1 MSLNIKKSILF
12 SFESMKIIWVVC
24 NLIIMSATQSILFF
38 TIFSKI
44 MSSYFLI
51 TLKKIYGTLLEKM
64 LSVNFFIQ
72 ELQLRPSVNK
82 IKYELLLFPFVGEYN
97 YTHVTV
103 FHGFHCLICHFLI

>member
-1 MSLNIKKSILF
+1 
-12 SFESMKIIWVVC
+12 
-24 NLIIMSATQSILFF
+24 
-38 TIFSKI
+38 

>member
-51 TLKKIYGTLLEKM
+51 TLKKTRKNVKCYI
-64 LSVNFFIQ
+64 FIQ

-97 YTHVTV
+97 YTQCNSISWIPLPNLS
-103 FHGFHCLICHFLI
+103 FSDMN

>member
-1 MSLNIKKSILF
+1 
-12 SFESMKIIWVVC
+12 MKIIWVVC

-38 TIFSKI
+38 YHNFQNNEFIFSNH
-44 MSSYFLI
+44 
-51 TLKKIYGTLLEKM
+51 TKKIYGTLLEKM

-103 FHGFHCLICHFLI
+103 FHGFRFLICHFLI

>member
-1 MSLNIKKSILF
+1 
-12 SFESMKIIWVVC
+12 
-24 NLIIMSATQSILFF
+24 
-38 TIFSKI
+38 

-103 FHGFHCLICHFLI
+103 FHGFRFLICHFLI